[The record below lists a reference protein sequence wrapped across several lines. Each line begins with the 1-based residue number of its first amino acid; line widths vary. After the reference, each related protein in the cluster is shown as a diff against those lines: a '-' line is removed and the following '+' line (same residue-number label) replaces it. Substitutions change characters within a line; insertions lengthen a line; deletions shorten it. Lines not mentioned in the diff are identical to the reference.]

1 MGERQPKQSEI
12 EIQIGRHDKVNKKG
26 GQMK

>member
-12 EIQIGRHDKVNKKG
+12 EIQIGRHDKVNKKEE
-26 GQMK
+26 QMK